1 MRVRPDE
8 VFENSKGNHTTRA
21 QRANAAAVA
30 RQKARHVERDY
41 FGRPILSAQE
51 QREIAAG
58 AQMLKARA
66 GSRLDAVMVE
76 RGLAPSRDKAKALI
90 AQGVVFVGKTCAKKA
105 SMTVPEGARVRI
117 VEDDAA
123 GGSAPTVSADDSA
136 GPSAEDGSQA

>member
-8 VFENSKGNHTTRA
+8 VFENSKGKHTTRA

-51 QREIAAG
+51 QREVAAG

-66 GSRLDAVMVE
+66 GARLDAVMVE
-76 RGLAPSRDKAKALI
+76 RGLAPSRDKAKALV
-90 AQGVVFVGKTCAKKA
+90 AQGRVYVGKTRAKKP
-105 SMTVPEGARVRI
+105 SMAVPDGARVR
-117 VEDDAA
+117 VVDAPGPEALA
-123 GGSAPTVSADDSA
+123 GEGA
-136 GPSAEDGSQA
+136 GAE